1 MKLEGEDLVRFVES
15 LNKQDSLESKEKR
28 INALRSLN
36 KARVLNS
43 LKESMEEVK
52 LIQEGKIE
60 KRKAR
65 EFLEEIWK
73 NINLENN
80 KTKNGGIINE
90 KIKT

>member
-65 EFLEEIWK
+65 EFLEEI
-73 NINLENN
+73 
-80 KTKNGGIINE
+80 
-90 KIKT
+90 